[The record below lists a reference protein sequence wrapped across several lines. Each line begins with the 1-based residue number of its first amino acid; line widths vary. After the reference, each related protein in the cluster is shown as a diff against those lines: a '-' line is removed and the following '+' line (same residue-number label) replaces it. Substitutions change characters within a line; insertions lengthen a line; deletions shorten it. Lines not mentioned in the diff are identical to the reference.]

1 LVGHKPRSGNERL
14 RALVEES
21 GVSHKGLARRVVD
34 LGTARGVR
42 GLAYDHSSV
51 ARWLAGEQPR
61 EPVPELITGV
71 LAGLVQRRLSIAD
84 VGMAPSGVAA
94 DTGLTLAG
102 TWAECVTT
110 AATLWSADTGQHRFL
125 TGSAVAVSA
134 SQAVALQWLVSP
146 VPGPP
151 SSSGRRRVG
160 EPELA
165 AIEHV
170 AASYRELDN
179 RLGGGRVRGA
189 VVHYLNTEVAPLLAD
204 GRYDTKTG
212 RQLAAVGAELAQLAG
227 WMAYD
232 AGLHGHAQRYLTVAL
247 SFAHHAGNDGL
258 GAEVLAAKA
267 HQAVYLARPGE
278 AVDLA
283 RAAQATARRAGLATL
298 LAECH
303 VMEAHGHAVNNDAHA
318 CGRALTGAET
328 AFGNAVRD
336 NDPAWLRYFDEAYL
350 AARMAHCFHALG
362 EPAHA
367 ERYARRS
374 LHMDDRFVRGKAF
387 NLALLASTL
396 ADQDDVEQACAVG
409 GQALDLTAGLRSARS
424 VRYIK
429 DLQRSLRRRGD
440 TAAVRLFTARVAE
453 CLPAASAR
461 AGPR

>member
-1 LVGHKPRSGNERL
+1 V
-14 RALVEES
+14 VE
-21 GVSHKGLARRVVD
+21 

-61 EPVPELITGV
+61 EPVPELITDV
-71 LAGLVQRRLSIAD
+71 LAGLLHRRLAIAD
-84 VGMAPSGVAA
+84 VGMVPSAVAA
-94 DTGLTLAG
+94 DIALALAG
-102 TWAECVTT
+102 TWAECVT
-110 AATLWSADTGQHRFL
+110 AATRLWSADAEQRRFL
-125 TGSAVAVSA
+125 SSSDVALSA
-134 SQAVALQWLVSP
+134 SQAAALQWLVRP

-151 SSSGRRRVG
+151 SWPGQRRVG

-165 AIEHV
+165 AIQDMV
-170 AASYRELDN
+170 TSYRELDN
-179 RLGGGRVRGA
+179 RFGGGRVRGA
-189 VVHYLNTEVAPLLAD
+189 VVHYLNAEVAPLLAD
-204 GRYDTKTG
+204 GRFDSKTG
-212 RQLAAVGAELAQLAG
+212 GRLAAAGAELAQLAG

-258 GAEVLAAKA
+258 GAEVLAAQA

-303 VMEAHGHAVNNDAHA
+303 VMEAHGHAVNNGARA
-318 CGRALTGAET
+318 CGRALSGAET
-328 AFGNAVRD
+328 AFGRAVRG

-350 AARMAHCFHALG
+350 AARMAHCFRALG

-374 LHMDDRFVRGKAF
+374 LHMDGRFVRGKAF
-387 NLALLASTL
+387 NLALLATAL

-409 GQALDLTAGLRSARS
+409 AQALDLTAGLRSARS
-424 VRYIK
+424 LRYIK
-429 DLQRSLRRRGD
+429 DLQRSLRRQAS
-440 TAAVRLFTARVAE
+440 TAAVQVFNARVAE
-453 CLPAASAR
+453 RLPAASAR
-461 AGPR
+461 AGHR